1 MDLLQNNST
10 LAWRER
16 PLREVVRLAWP
27 ISVSMLSFSLMTMVD
42 TLFVGRIGAAALAGV
57 GLGGIV
63 SFTILCFGLGMLR
76 ATKIM
81 VAQVAGAG
89 RRDAAA
95 AYLGASLC
103 LAAGIGVLTALFGHL
118 AASLLPLLASGI
130 DSGQYAASYTRV
142 RTLSGPFVLCAAA
155 LRETRHGLGDARSP
169 MRAALIGNLVNLGL
183 VALFSIRFHSGVTGI
198 AFATLL
204 AQLVEALV
212 LVAMQWSRG
221 FGLRAWSAADLRVL
235 LRLGVPLGF
244 ERFLDVSSFT
254 LMVTLFARMGDVDL
268 AAHQVANQALLLAF
282 MPSNAIGE
290 ASSVLVGQAV
300 GAGSL
305 RSVVRVQ
312 RSSLVASFAYVG
324 FCSFGLLLGGRALAG
339 VATNDP
345 VVIARACQLLQ
356 VASGFVWFL
365 PIYQIGQSSL
375 RGIGD
380 VRAAAAITVF
390 AAWIATPLFAAVL
403 GLGLGLGALGGWI
416 GIAAELLLGGLLFWW
431 RLHARSGWLQH
442 ARRFRARVRRASE
455 SRPAAVS
462 GARVAGAEA

>member
-1 MDLLQNNST
+1 MKLFQTNSI
-10 LAWRER
+10 LPWRER
-16 PLREVVRLAWP
+16 PLSEVVRLAWP
-27 ISVSMLSFSLMTMVD
+27 ISVSLLSFSLMTMVD

-89 RRDAAA
+89 RREAVLG
-95 AYLGASLC
+95 YLGASLC
-103 LAAGIGVLTALFGHL
+103 LGAAIGLLTALVGYL
-118 AASLLPLLASGI
+118 SASLLPLLASG
-130 DSGQYAASYTRV
+130 DSGRYAVSYSRI
-142 RTLSGPFVLCAAA
+142 RTLSAPFVLCAAA
-155 LRETRHGLGDARSP
+155 LRETRQALGDARSP

-183 VALFSIRFHSGVTGI
+183 VALFSITFELGVAGV

-204 AQLVEALV
+204 AQLVETLV
-212 LVAMQWSRG
+212 LVATQWSRG
-221 FGLRAWSAADLRVL
+221 FGLKVWSVRDLRVL

-254 LMVTLFARMGDVDL
+254 LMVSLFARMGDIDL

-282 MPSNAIGE
+282 MPSGALGE
-290 ASSVLVGQAV
+290 ASSVLVAQAV

-312 RSSLVASFAYVG
+312 RSALAASFAYVAC
-324 FCSFGLLLGGRALAG
+324 CSLALWLGGRTLAG
-339 VATNDP
+339 LVTTDP
-345 VVIARACQLLQ
+345 VVIARAAQLLQ
-356 VASGFVWFL
+356 VASGFVWIL
-365 PIYQIGQSSL
+365 PFYQIGQSSL

-380 VRAAAAITVF
+380 VRAAAGITVF

-403 GLGLGLGALGGWI
+403 GIGLGLGALGGWL
-416 GIAAELLLGGLLFWW
+416 GLAAELLLGAALFWW
-431 RLHARSGWLQH
+431 RLRARSGWLRN
-442 ARRFRARVRRASE
+442 ARRFRVRARPVTPA
-455 SRPAAVS
+455 RPAAAR
-462 GARVAGAEA
+462 GALVATAEA